1 MLRVPQPDPRAVQAL
16 VKLCAI
22 VPPPPRDQ
30 PQPPGVTLETSSLSH
45 RHQTSSCPD
54 LYPRVH
60 GAALLGV
67 VLWVEGAPAVSVVRV
82 GHEASLQRVPPPGYQ
97 QVVSSAVHV
106 TSLGQGII
114 VTSQIRVYL
123 HTLALG
129 RPYLLRFLGVGIPIP
144 KMPIESLAA
153 CCLRSSLSEYFY

>member
-1 MLRVPQPDPRAVQAL
+1 MTRYVQDRGFVYHLLTTPATWSLVEDVLLHAVPVLGVPQPDPRAVQAL
-16 VKLCAI
+16 VKLCPI

-67 VLWVEGAPAVSVVRV
+67 VLRVEGAPAVSVVRV
-82 GHEASLQRVPPPGYQ
+82 GHEASLQRVPASGYQ

-106 TSLGQGII
+106 TSLARGII
-114 VTSQIRVYL
+114 VTS
-123 HTLALG
+123 
-129 RPYLLRFLGVGIPIP
+129 
-144 KMPIESLAA
+144 
-153 CCLRSSLSEYFY
+153 